1 MTISQILILLVVA
14 LLLGWLTRKFQ
25 RVNVL
30 MVASILAVYWLQPV
44 LPLRYLDFYLPTL
57 SIGITVLAWALTA
70 TPEMRRQRASLVSG
84 GIILA
89 LVLALALTRYL
100 GVDEFLLPARPPI
113 IAQVSIVL
121 AFFLLVSFLLA
132 RQTENASNTAL
143 WVGFTILLFFFIVL
157 KTPVLSEWASQFWRS
172 FVSKQDV
179 SLAAAT
185 DIHWLGYSYLA
196 FRLLHTIRDRQSGRL
211 PDVTLGEYL
220 TYVIFFPSFS
230 VGPIERV
237 ERFIKGLRN
246 PAQSFNADLLAGG
259 QRLAVGLFKKF
270 VVADTLAMISLNA
283 TSAIQAQSAL
293 GAWILLYAYAFQIY
307 FDFSGYTDIAIG
319 LGHLVGIKLPENF
332 QNPYRE
338 SNLTTFWNKWHIT
351 LTQWFRAYFF
361 NPFARSLRSKR
372 KLSPTMMVF
381 VSQLVTMTLIGLW
394 HGVSWSF
401 VIWGIW
407 HGLGLFLQN
416 RYSGWI
422 KPRLAAASLSPRA
435 QRALSIG
442 GTLFTFH
449 FVALGWVWFVLPNP
463 VLGWQ
468 FILRLI
474 GVVA

>member
-1 MTISQILILLVVA
+1 MTISQILIFVVFA
-14 LLLGWLTRKFQ
+14 LILGWLTRKFQ
-25 RVNVL
+25 RVNLLLIASVL
-30 MVASILAVYWLQPV
+30 AIYWLQPA

-70 TPEMRRQRASLVSG
+70 TLEKRKERESLISG

-100 GVDEFLLPARPPI
+100 GLDLYLLPARPPAITQVLI
-113 IAQVSIVL
+113 ILGIL
-121 AFFLLVSFLLA
+121 LLFTFYFLRRKEA
-132 RQTENASNTAL
+132 TSNNTL
-143 WVGFTILLFFFIVL
+143 WAGFTTLLLFFIVL
-157 KTPVLSEWASQFWRS
+157 KTPALSELFSQLWRLLI
-172 FVSKQDV
+172 SKQDV
-179 SLAAAT
+179 ALAAAN

-211 PDVTLGEYL
+211 PDLSLGEYV

-230 VGPIERV
+230 VGPIERI

-246 PAQSFNADLLAGG
+246 VTDPFSDDILNGG

-283 TSAIQAQSAL
+283 TSASQAQSAF

-319 LGHLVGIKLPENF
+319 LGQLVGIKLPENF
-332 QNPYRE
+332 KQPYRQN
-338 SNLTTFWNKWHIT
+338 NLTLFWNNWHMT

-361 NPFARSLRSKR
+361 NPFARTLRAKR
-372 KLSPTMMVF
+372 KLSPAMMVLI
-381 VSQLVTMTLIGLW
+381 SQLATMTLIGLW
-394 HGVSWSF
+394 HGVTWSF
-401 VIWGIW
+401 VVWGLW

-416 RYSGWI
+416 RYSGWS
-422 KPRLAAASLSPRA
+422 KTRLTAASPSPRA
-435 QRALSIG
+435 ERALSVG
-442 GTLFTFH
+442 GTLLTFH
-449 FVALGWVWFVLPNP
+449 YVALGWIWFVLPDP

-468 FILRLI
+468 FILRLV
-474 GVVA
+474 GVSA